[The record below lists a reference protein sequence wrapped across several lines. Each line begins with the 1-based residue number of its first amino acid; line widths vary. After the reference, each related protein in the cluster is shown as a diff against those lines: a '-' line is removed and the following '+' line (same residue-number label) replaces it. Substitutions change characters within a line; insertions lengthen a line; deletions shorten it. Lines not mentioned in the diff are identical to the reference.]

1 MNTPSFDASAAHRF
15 FSAACFNGVWELLE
29 RPNRTPDDDVRLLA
43 AAHASLWHWLQRP
56 DCTPRNLS
64 VGYWLL
70 SRAYA
75 VLGNAVEAR
84 RYGSLSLDAAAQEP
98 PFYQGYAHE
107 ALARAARSAG
117 DSQLAERHLAEARR
131 FAEEV
136 TESEERTM
144 LESDLQQL
152 AVQQQTT

>member
-75 VLGNAVEAR
+75 VLGNGAEAR

-107 ALARAARSAG
+107 ALARAARADG
-117 DSQLAERHLAEARR
+117 DLSLAERHLTEARR
-131 FAEEV
+131 FAEQV
-136 TESEERTM
+136 TEADERTM
-144 LESDLQQL
+144 LENDIAQPASDN
-152 AVQQQTT
+152 

>member
-1 MNTPSFDASAAHRF
+1 MNISSFDLAAAHRHF
-15 FSAACFNGVWELLE
+15 AAACFNGVWDLLE

-70 SRAYA
+70 SRVQA
-75 VLGNAVEAR
+75 VLGNGVEAR
-84 RYGSLSLDAAAQEP
+84 RYGLLSLAAAAVEP

-107 ALARAARSAG
+107 ALARAARVAG
-117 DSQLAERHLAEARR
+117 DSSLAELHLAEARR
-131 FAEEV
+131 FAEQVAEAD
-136 TESEERTM
+136 ERTL
-144 LESDLQQL
+144 LENDL
-152 AVQQQTT
+152 APPATGD

>member
-75 VLGNAVEAR
+75 VLGNGAEAR
-84 RYGSLSLDAAAQEP
+84 CYGSLSLDAAAQEP

-107 ALARAARSAG
+107 ALARAARAAG
-117 DSQLAERHLAEARR
+117 DWSLVERHLAEAHR
-131 FAEEV
+131 FAEQV
-136 TESEERTM
+136 TDADERTM
-144 LESDLQQL
+144 LENDLTQP
-152 AVQQQTT
+152 ARGN